1 MYELLRLVFLGPPER
16 AETYRLLRFSSR
28 RISVEVQ
35 VEVPGSLIFA
45 LQKRSD
51 HDVLFLTTQGIV
63 LLEQRHRNG
72 IRGRMAAVHA
82 VVFSVPEWCVAA
94 SSSRRSFLTASH
106 KQPGFTEDL
115 AGDLSEL
122 TSLKNRLFNRSLT
135 PNPSMFSPEY
145 IVIDGGYSTHLSKQ
159 VSQTMLGSEVAD
171 TTQPTRTRSPKL
183 IWTSSKLVPITS

>member
-16 AETYRLLRFSSR
+16 AETYRLRRFSSR

-35 VEVPGSLIFA
+35 VEVPGSLIFVMKA
-45 LQKRSD
+45 SSCWSSATVTEYAVAWRPCTL
-51 HDVLFLTTQGIV
+51 LFFQF
-63 LLEQRHRNG
+63 QNG
-72 IRGRMAAVHA
+72 HYDK
-82 VVFSVPEWCVAA
+82 CVAV

-135 PNPSMFSPEY
+135 PNPSLFSPEY

>member
-16 AETYRLLRFSSR
+16 AETYRLRRFSSR

-35 VEVPGSLIFA
+35 VEVPEISGHAAGDDQFHEELITKWIQSDKPYIILGYKGSAEA
-45 LQKRSD
+45 LR
-51 HDVLFLTTQGIV
+51 
-63 LLEQRHRNG
+63 
-72 IRGRMAAVHA
+72 
-82 VVFSVPEWCVAA
+82 
-94 SSSRRSFLTASH
+94 SRRVV
-106 KQPGFTEDL
+106 PDY
-115 AGDLSEL
+115 AGH
-122 TSLKNRLFNRSLT
+122 RPAGAAPPFNRSLT
-135 PNPSMFSPEY
+135 PNPSLFSPEY